1 MIQAD
6 QPANPE
12 NRAKPPEK
20 STENGQYG
28 DERHSPHARW
38 FRFPMAHSRQR
49 WRPRA
54 DGMSDERRNS
64 FRFPVPEGREKIELK
79 IGRTLV
85 RGRLVD
91 MSAGGFAVEVP
102 ADAHLQIGTQIEMRT
117 CDGTH
122 LVEVARAHREGD
134 VRCLGLVRVEDIPL
148 PEPVRNKGGRMFRD
162 GNPLFL
168 LPALVGFAVCAVTI
182 WATCL
187 GPEWTSTTVFQ
198 PVYDSLARAF
208 NFDEGRKLRAR
219 FGAPL
224 SHEDQPIESQPAEQ
238 AQPTEPEEIGQS
250 WTAWSDYMELTPEQ
264 HEALRTL
271 LDDKFETMKPS
282 QLDELPAEGL
292 QQIDDVLTDDQKQ
305 RLKEF
310 LAAGKSQ

>member
-1 MIQAD
+1 
-6 QPANPE
+6 
-12 NRAKPPEK
+12 
-20 STENGQYG
+20 
-28 DERHSPHARW
+28 
-38 FRFPMAHSRQR
+38 
-49 WRPRA
+49 
-54 DGMSDERRNS
+54 
-64 FRFPVPEGREKIELK
+64 
-79 IGRTLV
+79 
-85 RGRLVD
+85 
-91 MSAGGFAVEVP
+91 
-102 ADAHLQIGTQIEMRT
+102 
-117 CDGTH
+117 
-122 LVEVARAHREGD
+122 
-134 VRCLGLVRVEDIPL
+134 
-148 PEPVRNKGGRMFRD
+148 MFRD

-187 GPEWTSTTVFQ
+187 GPEWTSTNVFQ
-198 PVYDSLARAF
+198 PVYDSLARGF

-219 FGAPL
+219 YGAPL
-224 SHEDQPIESQPAEQ
+224 SHDDQPIESQPAEP
-238 AQPTEPEEIGQS
+238 AQPTEPEEIGES